1 MRLVKSTPD
10 IRLLFLELPMVAI
23 RKEIGFHDVDLK
35 ALLQCLKVLLTNILV
50 LKYSIYFES
59 C

>member
-1 MRLVKSTPD
+1 MGLVKSTPD
-10 IRLLFLELPMVAI
+10 IRLLFLEFAMVAI
-23 RKEIGFHDVDLK
+23 RKEIGFYDVDLK

-50 LKYSIYFES
+50 LKYGIYFES